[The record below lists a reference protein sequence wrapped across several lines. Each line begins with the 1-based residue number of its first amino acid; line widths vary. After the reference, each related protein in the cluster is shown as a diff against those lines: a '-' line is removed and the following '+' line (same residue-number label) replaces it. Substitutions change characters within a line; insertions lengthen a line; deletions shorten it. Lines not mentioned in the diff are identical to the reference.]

1 MLVDYFSSFTVSD
14 GWERGKVLS
23 VLYTIWDTINYK
35 KPLESK
41 MRTQT
46 TIRVDKINYN
56 LAKEI
61 LAKIGLNYSQAISV
75 FNNMIVMH
83 QGLPFDVKIPNKE
96 TQKALNE
103 LKMREGKSFKSVDD
117 LFEDLDK

>member
-1 MLVDYFSSFTVSD
+1 
-14 GWERGKVLS
+14 
-23 VLYTIWDTINYK
+23 
-35 KPLESK
+35 

-46 TIRVDKINYN
+46 TIRVDELNYN

-83 QGLPFDVKIPNKE
+83 QGLPFEVKIPNRE
-96 TQKALNE
+96 TQKALDE
-103 LKMREGKSFKSVDD
+103 LKAKDGKSFKNIDD